1 MRVTVKCAE
10 INDKIENDFYIE
22 SENEIYKESE
32 NEIYIESGDE
42 MYNESENEIYK
53 ESDDENYDE
62 SDVADGNCN
71 PDARP
76 LLDIAIKF
84 VMPTVEL

>member
-22 SENEIYKESE
+22 SENEIYKES
-32 NEIYIESGDE
+32 
-42 MYNESENEIYK
+42 
-53 ESDDENYDE
+53 DDENYDE

-71 PDARP
+71 LMQGPCLTLR
-76 LLDIAIKF
+76 
-84 VMPTVEL
+84 